1 MSEVELAVHPIAR
14 TDVEDFLF
22 AEAELLDEWRLPEWL
37 ELFTDDAIYY
47 VPATDLA
54 VDASP
59 DNNLFYVADDRF
71 RLSER
76 VKRLMKRTAH
86 AEFRDGYVFRQQ
98 PVSSGAGQRHV
109 QDQGKALPSRQR
121 RSSRPGARQH
131 HSVKVTPGMDKKLK
145 NNVAVVTGA
154 ARGIG
159 LAIAERL
166 ARDGARLVVADLDEA
181 ELDKATEHLI
191 KEFGA
196 EVASYAGDLSSE
208 SVAKGTIDLAVD
220 RFGRLDVLVNNAGG
234 GIIRAFAEHTPETLR
249 TTIDRNLWTVLW
261 CSWHAIPKMRANSYG
276 RIVNLGADSVRNGL
290 WDHAAYNAA
299 KGGVHGLT
307 TGMAREFARDGITVN
322 TVAPC
327 AVNTPQMV
335 AITKR
340 DPALAAKFVSVI
352 PMGRP
357 AEMEEVASMVS
368 YLASAE
374 ASFVTGQVISVNGG
388 STML

>member
-1 MSEVELAVHPIAR
+1 V
-14 TDVEDFLF
+14 
-22 AEAELLDEWRLPEWL
+22 
-37 ELFTDDAIYY
+37 
-47 VPATDLA
+47 
-54 VDASP
+54 
-59 DNNLFYVADDRF
+59 
-71 RLSER
+71 
-76 VKRLMKRTAH
+76 
-86 AEFRDGYVFRQQ
+86 
-98 PVSSGAGQRHV
+98 
-109 QDQGKALPSRQR
+109 
-121 RSSRPGARQH
+121 
-131 HSVKVTPGMDKKLK
+131 DKKLK

-154 ARGIG
+154 AKGIG

-166 ARDGARLVVADLDEA
+166 AKDGARLVLADLDEDGLRQA
-181 ELDKATEHLI
+181 SARLI
-191 KEFGA
+191 DQFDT
-196 EVASYAGDLSSE
+196 EVATQAGDLSDQG
-208 SVAKGTIDLAVD
+208 VAEQTIGLAAE
-220 RFGRLDVLVNNAGG
+220 RFGRLDILVNNAGG
-234 GIIRAFAEHTPETLR
+234 GIIKPFAEHTPETLR

-261 CSWHAIPKMRANSYG
+261 CSWYAVTPMRKQGYG
-276 RIVNLGADSVRNGL
+276 RIIHLGADSVRNGL

-307 TGMAREFARDGITVN
+307 TGMAREFAKDGITVN

-335 AITKR
+335 AITR
-340 DPALAAKFVSVI
+340 SDPALAAKFVSVI